1 MVNPIQCNC
10 EKTTKGLITMF
21 EEIITSNEVK
31 FNELEK
37 KVFKF
42 VCFFGCLIIKLM
54 LEAYDRKLMDTRDK
68 KKYRHKGLRE
78 TSVNTVMGEIKYK
91 RVMYE
96 VKEEGITKTVYLLDE
111 KLNISIEGKVSSNL
125 AEKVIEVV
133 PITDS
138 YRKAETA
145 INETTN
151 TSLSHEK
158 IRSMVIKLGDEITKK
173 EKEER
178 KLLDK
183 NQLIGGLRKTTAL
196 FEEADGLWINLQGK
210 DRKEGL
216 EKNKKKAE
224 KEKKEFNSKMKIK
237 TELKLHVMYEGW
249 KKDDSRHSLVN
260 KQYIAGIMKPKEISK
275 LRDAR
280 VFTQYDESKIKLR
293 VTNGDGAKWTK
304 GTTAK
309 GGIYQKDQFHIMQ
322 EIVRDVPKE
331 YRNIIIELI
340 NKKEYKKIPQAIE
353 GLKRELGGEV
363 KAVKKLNKLQ
373 SYLSND
379 LERYQDLVEVPKA
392 PEGIEYR
399 NMGTQESQIF
409 SMLKNR
415 FCSGRKAFG
424 KHGANGLAKICVLH
438 EKFKID
444 ELEEPIPIDTSVEDW
459 IKEIE
464 ENVRKNKTRADSFIA
479 TEHHQEGIAAHISH
493 IENSF
498 INEILKYKEINEIKA
513 IY

>member
-1 MVNPIQCNC
+1 
-10 EKTTKGLITMF
+10 MF
-21 EEIITSNEVK
+21 DKIITSDEVK

-42 VCFFGCLIIKLM
+42 VCFLGCLIIKMM
-54 LEAYDRKLMDTRDK
+54 LESYDRKLMDSRDK

-96 VKEEGITKTVYLLDE
+96 IQEEGIKKTVYLLDE
-111 KLNISIEGKVSSNL
+111 KLRISVEGKVSSNL
-125 AEKVIEVV
+125 VEKVVETV

-138 YRKAETA
+138 YRKAEDVIDT
-145 INETTN
+145 TTN

-158 IRSMVIKLGDEITKK
+158 IRSMIVKIGDKISNK

-178 KLLDK
+178 KLFDK
-183 NQLIGGLRKTTAL
+183 KQLIAGLKELTAL

-210 DRKEGL
+210 DRKERL

-224 KEKKEFNSKMKIK
+224 KENKEFNPKMKIK

-249 KKDDSRHSLVN
+249 KKDDSRHALVN
-260 KQYIAGIMKPKEISK
+260 KQYIAGIMKPKEMAK

-280 VFTQYDESKIKLR
+280 VYQKYDVSKIKLR
-293 VTNGDGAKWTK
+293 VVNGDGAKWTK
-304 GTTAK
+304 GITTK

-322 EIVRDVPKE
+322 EIIRNVPKE
-331 YRNIIIELI
+331 YRNIFFELI
-340 NKKEYKKIPQAIE
+340 NKKEFEKIEQVIE
-353 GLKRELGGEV
+353 GLKYELGGEYQ
-363 KAVKKLNKLQ
+363 AIKKLNRLK

-379 LERYQDLVEVPKA
+379 LERYQDLVEVPEA
-392 PEGIEYR
+392 PAGIEYR

-409 SMLKNR
+409 SKLKKR

-424 KHGANGLAKICVLH
+424 IHGANALSKVCVLS
-438 EKFKID
+438 EKIKIED
-444 ELEEPIPIDTSVEDW
+444 IETPIPIDTSVEDW

-464 ENVRKNKTRADSFIA
+464 ILVKRNKQHRANKKETAENNNVKNVIINSKFMKDIMKMKQFSEMRYSF
-479 TEHHQEGIAAHISH
+479 
-493 IENSF
+493 
-498 INEILKYKEINEIKA
+498 
-513 IY
+513 

>member
-1 MVNPIQCNC
+1 
-10 EKTTKGLITMF
+10 MF
-21 EEIITSNEVK
+21 EEIITSDEVK
-31 FNELEK
+31 FNDLEK

-42 VCFFGCLIIKLM
+42 VCFFGCLIIKLL
-54 LEAYDRKLMDTRDK
+54 LESYDRKLMNDRDT
-68 KKYRHKGLRE
+68 KKYRHKGLRG
-78 TSVNTVMGEIKYK
+78 TSVNTVMGEVKYK

-96 VKEEGITKTVYLLDE
+96 VQEEGITKTVYLLDE
-111 KLNISIEGKVSSNL
+111 VLKIGVEGKISGNL
-125 AEKVIEVV
+125 VEKVIETV

-138 YRKAETA
+138 YRKSETV
-145 INETTN
+145 IDETTN

-158 IRSMVIKLGDEITKK
+158 IRQIIVKIGDKITNK

-183 NQLIGGLRKTTAL
+183 NQLVAGLKEVTAL
-196 FEEADGLWINLQGK
+196 FEETDGIWINLQGK
-210 DRKEGL
+210 DRKERL

-224 KEKKEFNSKMKIK
+224 KENKEFNPKMKVK

-249 KKDDSRHSLVN
+249 KKGDTRHSLVN
-260 KQYIAGIMKPKEISK
+260 KQYISGIMKPKEIAK

-280 VFTQYDESKIKLR
+280 VYTRYDESKIKLR

-331 YRNIIIELI
+331 YRNIFVELI
-340 NKKEYKKIPQAIE
+340 NKKEFKKIQPAID
-353 GLKRELGGEV
+353 GLKYELGGEY
-363 KAVKKLNKLQ
+363 KAVKKLNKLE
-373 SYLSND
+373 SYLSGD
-379 LERYQDLVEVPKA
+379 LERYQDLLEVPEA

-409 SMLKNR
+409 SKLNKR
-415 FCSGRKAFG
+415 FCSGRKAFSI
-424 KHGANGLAKICVLH
+424 HGANALAKVCVLS
-438 EKFKID
+438 EKFNIE
-444 ELEEPIPIDTSVEDW
+444 ELETPIPIDTNVEDW

-464 ENVRKNKTRADSFIA
+464 NSIRNNKQHRVNRKETEEKNNTRNVTID
-479 TEHHQEGIAAHISH
+479 
-493 IENSF
+493 
-498 INEILKYKEINEIKA
+498 LKFMKEINKLKGFSEMRCSF
-513 IY
+513 